1 VLSVPPWFNR
11 ALRQQFAS
19 KAALDVDDVDVAI
32 GAGGDVLEV
41 VGVGGEDQV
50 AVVRQEDPGCT
61 DGVAR
66 ARSRE
71 EHARASPQGLVERL
85 DATGGEQPR
94 DACLSPGATAP
105 DLGHDAAVRDG
116 RGLVDERSAGHARW
130 ARGIFAKPSAF
141 GYCHAMAQIFAKDP
155 PASSGVEVD
164 DDRVRVLRPRRAA
177 PSEAA
182 RVTRAEVN
190 LAHVRHNLRELRA
203 CLEADATAAARPPA
217 QIWAVLKADG
227 YGHGASAI
235 ATTLEQAG
243 VDGLCVA
250 LLEEAIEL
258 RQAGVRSPVLVMGG
272 YYGRY
277 RDGLEALVEH
287 DLTPVVYDE
296 NQIERIAAAA
306 RYVRLDRPDARRAP
320 RLGVH
325 LEIDTGMGRLGV
337 RESDLEGMIAAIK
350 NRPEVRLDALM
361 THMACAEDPDS
372 QATDAQLAIFAR
384 ATATVG
390 RGRLRPAAKPG
401 ASVPHLL
408 RHAANSAAA
417 LRLPEAQLD
426 IVRPGIAIY
435 GVHPA
440 SRAPSGGARV
450 PKLRPAMRVVSEV
463 VALRDLPAGERIG
476 YGHTWQAK
484 RPSRIAT
491 LAMGYGDGLDRGLS
505 NLGEVL
511 VCGRRVP
518 IVGTVSMDL
527 TMIDVTD
534 VPGVSVR
541 DEVVLL
547 GRQRGR
553 LGDDQI
559 TAEEI
564 AEKTGRIPWECLT
577 AISRRVPRFYR
588 HP

>member
-1 VLSVPPWFNR
+1 
-11 ALRQQFAS
+11 
-19 KAALDVDDVDVAI
+19 
-32 GAGGDVLEV
+32 
-41 VGVGGEDQV
+41 
-50 AVVRQEDPGCT
+50 
-61 DGVAR
+61 
-66 ARSRE
+66 
-71 EHARASPQGLVERL
+71 
-85 DATGGEQPR
+85 
-94 DACLSPGATAP
+94 
-105 DLGHDAAVRDG
+105 
-116 RGLVDERSAGHARW
+116 
-130 ARGIFAKPSAF
+130 
-141 GYCHAMAQIFAKDP
+141 MAQIFAKDP
-155 PASSGVEVD
+155 PLRASSEAGTSPELDGV
-164 DDRVRVLRPRRAA
+164 RMLRPRRAA

-182 RVTRAEVN
+182 RVTRAEID

-203 CLEADATAAARPPA
+203 CLDADAVAAARPAA

-258 RQAGVRSPVLVMGG
+258 RDAGVRSPVLVMGG

-287 DLTPVVYDE
+287 DLTPVVYDP
-296 NQIERIAAAA
+296 NQIERIASAV
-306 RYVRLDRPDARRAP
+306 RYVRGDR

-337 RESDLEGMIAAIK
+337 RETEVGAMLAAFK
-350 NRPEVRLDALM
+350 THREVRLDALM
-361 THMACAEDPDS
+361 THMACAEDPDFA
-372 QATDAQLAIFAR
+372 ATHAQLAVFERVGAR
-384 ATATVG
+384 ITSAAPSLG
-390 RGRLRPAAKPG
+390 SARL
-401 ASVPHLL
+401 V

-417 LRLPEAQLD
+417 LRLPAAQLD
-426 IVRPGIAIY
+426 IIRPGIAIY

-440 SRAPSGGARV
+440 PAAPTGATRI

-463 VALRDLPAGERIG
+463 VALRALSVGERIG
-476 YGHTWQAK
+476 YGHTWRAE

-491 LAMGYGDGLDRGLS
+491 IAMGYGDGLDRSLS

-511 VCGRRVP
+511 VCGRRAP

-534 VPGVSVR
+534 IPGVAVH
-541 DEVVLL
+541 DEVVIL

-553 LGDDQI
+553 LGTDTI
-559 TAEEI
+559 TAEEL
-564 AEKTGRIPWECLT
+564 ARKTGRIPWECLT

-588 HP
+588 NA